1 MKDKE
6 MNKLLRGVFDSLTDG
21 QKEKAQACKTPEELM
36 ALMGETGAELPD
48 ELLDEV
54 AGGGFWQT
62 LCDWV
67 ADLAVDESPSPASP
81 QQRTKSKK

>member
-1 MKDKE
+1 MDEKRFKE
-6 MNKLLRGVFDSLTDG
+6 LYDTLTDE
-21 QKEKAQACKTPEELM
+21 QKEKVKACKTPEELM

-62 LCDWV
+62 LCGWV
-67 ADLAVDESPSPASP
+67 ADLAGDECPSPAPP